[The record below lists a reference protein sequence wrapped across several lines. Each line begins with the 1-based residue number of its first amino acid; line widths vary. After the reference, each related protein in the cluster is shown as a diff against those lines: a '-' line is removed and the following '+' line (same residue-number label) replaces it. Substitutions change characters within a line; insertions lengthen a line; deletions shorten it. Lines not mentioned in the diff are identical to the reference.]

1 MLQVEVRRSAGRMEG
16 MFIQLQ
22 DVWVSQETKRG
33 FARGEASQSQLMMAA
48 TRRRNLC
55 LRKEPLP
62 K

>member
-48 TRRRNLC
+48 TR
-55 LRKEPLP
+55 
-62 K
+62 